1 MINSMGIIA
10 MIWEKISNKGFSS
23 PNIRKTSESG
33 HTRVLG
39 ENSGWP
45 INDRGV
51 IRSYTPIKN
60 TCNFA
65 KEGRRELK
73 NHLKLGHAHF
83 WSHAPRPQNEKYLF

>member
-1 MINSMGIIA
+1 MIFGR
-10 MIWEKISNKGFSS
+10 IWEKMSNKGFSS
-23 PNIRKTSESG
+23 PNTSYRSLERPLKYILVPSESG

-45 INDRGV
+45 IKDRGV

-65 KEGRRELK
+65 
-73 NHLKLGHAHF
+73 
-83 WSHAPRPQNEKYLF
+83 